1 MCVQLDEL
9 HEEAGRILEDLRTVL
24 PERNLR
30 VPDVVSAESD
40 KHQDS
45 SDLGSSDKDLEDA
58 CVQDS
63 GEDADESH
71 SASGEDADE
80 SHSATQSCIVL
91 IIKDH
96 SYCE

>member
-30 VPDVVSAESD
+30 VPDVASAESD

-45 SDLGSSDKDLEDA
+45 SDLGSSDKDLEA
-58 CVQDS
+58 CYKC
-63 GEDADESH
+63 ES
-71 SASGEDADE
+71 
-80 SHSATQSCIVL
+80 VL
-91 IIKDH
+91 HVDIRCFSQH
-96 SYCE
+96 AC